1 MRSLHSIPLLLF
13 AVIAAVHAQ
22 PRGIIEEQTLA
33 EEVQAASAELTGTWQ
48 GLLGDTGLRILFRF
62 ERTAGGAMRVLLCSP
77 DEGTGVK
84 PQSAFS
90 LDDGSLHLEFDA
102 VNVSFD
108 GQVLSTGS
116 AIDGVL
122 TVSTGETF
130 SLPMERVDPGT
141 IPYFLPRIKT
151 NGDQEFEYN
160 YQAPEQVEGGWP
172 VGILSP
178 DSRPQL
184 SSVLSQ
190 VLDQSLLGIEGVL
203 VVKNGNLIVEE
214 YFYGFDREDAHQLR
228 SVTKSVS
235 SLITGIALDQ
245 GLIPGVETPIAEL
258 FPEHA
263 KEHEWSDLKRSMQL
277 NHCLSMSC
285 GLKGNDLRD
294 QFAVA
299 RATEA
304 SADWVDFALS
314 LPMVATPG
322 EHFAYS
328 GGSLMILSGAVQR
341 GAGTSVQEF
350 AQEHLFGPLGIG
362 EPRWYS
368 SPNGLPNFSAGLH
381 LTPRDLAKLGELC
394 LNKGRWQGKQ
404 IVSEEW
410 LSESTRAR
418 FEVPSYGYNYGYLWW
433 STELQDASGE
443 SVDVFMALG
452 YGGQH
457 LFVVP
462 ERSLVVVITSGNYH
476 LRTRK
481 VGRQGVVMLSKFL
494 DFVEAD

>member
-1 MRSLHSIPLLLF
+1 MRTLHSILLLIF
-13 AVIAAVHAQ
+13 AITTSAHAQ
-22 PRGIIEEQTLA
+22 HRGIIDEQTVD
-33 EEVQAASAELTGTWQ
+33 EQVQAASAELIGTWQ

-62 ERTAGGAMRVLLCSP
+62 ERTAGGAMRVLLSSP
-77 DEGTGVK
+77 DEGTGIK
-84 PQSAFS
+84 PQSAFR
-90 LDDGSLHLEFDA
+90 LDGRSLHLEFDA

-108 GQVLSTGS
+108 GQVLPTGS
-116 AIDGVL
+116 ALDGVL
-122 TVSTGETF
+122 TVSTGKTF
-130 SLPMERVDPGT
+130 SLPMKRVDPGT

-160 YQAPEQVEGGWP
+160 YQAPEQVEGDWP
-172 VGILSP
+172 VGMLSP
-178 DSRPQL
+178 DSKPQL
-184 SSVLSQ
+184 FGVLKQ
-190 VLDQSLLGIEGVL
+190 VLDQSLVGIESVL
-203 VVKNGNLIVEE
+203 VAKNGNLIVEE
-214 YFYGFDREDAHQLR
+214 YFYGFDRDEAHQLR

-235 SLITGIALDQ
+235 SLITGIALDR

-263 KEHEWSDLKRSMQL
+263 KEHEWSDRKRSMQL
-277 NHCLSMSC
+277 KHLLSMSC
-285 GLKGNDLRD
+285 GLKGDDLRD

-304 SADWVDFALS
+304 SADWVEYALS

-328 GGSLMILSGAVQR
+328 GGSLMIVSGAVQR
-341 GAGTSVQEF
+341 TVGMSVQEF
-350 AQEHLFGPLGIG
+350 AQKHLFGPLGIK
-362 EPRWYS
+362 EPQWYS
-368 SPNGLPNFSAGLH
+368 SPKGIPNFSAGLR
-381 LTPRDLAKLGELC
+381 LTPRDLAKLGQLC

-418 FEVPSYGYNYGYLWW
+418 FEVPSYGYSYGYLWW
-433 STELQDASGE
+433 STELHDKSGK
-443 SVDVFMALG
+443 SLDVFMALG

-476 LRTRK
+476 LRTSK
-481 VGRQGVVMLSKFL
+481 VGRQGIVMLSKFL
-494 DFVEAD
+494 DFAEAG